1 VLLCIILPTTTMS
14 HIISDESILANL
26 DEIIANEESDDEFIS
41 DFFGNY
47 IIK

>member
-1 VLLCIILPTTTMS
+1 MS
-14 HIISDESILANL
+14 HIISDENILASL

-47 IIK
+47 YYY